1 MATFEATSE
10 YIRNKFWDFLE
21 TFEENVEGE
30 EPRLFYLAQLQSMR
44 DEDKTTMYV
53 DYEHLSTFDTELA
66 DLVQVILQK
75 CDPALLIIRMTA
87 QYILHGKYKTGRPKL
102 EVQVKYDGQFKL
114 IWATV
119 TDAAFD

>member
-21 TFEENVEGE
+21 TFQEDVEGE

-66 DLVQVILQK
+66 DLVQVRLTISDAVLRLSSRGHK
-75 CDPALLIIRMTA
+75 WKFYP
-87 QYILHGKYKTGRPKL
+87 TGP
-102 EVQVKYDGQFKL
+102 
-114 IWATV
+114 
-119 TDAAFD
+119 